1 MSEGLLSLIAIL
13 PIVAVFFFLVILRWP
28 AKVAM
33 PIAFVVTVIISLF
46 VWDVP
51 GSQVAAA
58 ATNGL
63 VTALE
68 VAIIVFGAL
77 LLLNTLK
84 ESGAVQTIRNGF
96 TQISP
101 DRRIQVIIICWLFG
115 TFLEGAAGWGA
126 PATIIGPLLIAVGFP
141 AMAAVMVAL
150 MLQSAPVSFGA
161 IGTPILVGVGSGLE
175 GNEIVTNFIS
185 NSTYS
190 DYNAFI
196 TDVGAQVAIFHG
208 IIGTFI
214 PLFMVAMLTFFFG
227 KNRSFKEGLAIWKF
241 AIFGGLAFTV
251 PSVLVANLLGLEF
264 PALLGGLIG
273 LAIVIP
279 AARKGWFMPKH
290 HWDFPEKKHWE
301 PEWLSNMKL
310 SLDRAPSGGQVE
322 AWMPYV
328 LVALILIVIKIDWL
342 PFQDWIARTE
352 IAVSSLFGTDIDIS
366 SVILDIPGMTLIAV
380 SIICIWLHQ
389 LSFKQY
395 WSAVKTS
402 FKTVSGAIIA
412 LLFSV
417 PLVQIFINTDVNLSG
432 LESMPLT
439 MANWLA
445 NFTGDLYPLF
455 APIVGAL
462 GAFVAGS
469 NTVSNMMFSLF
480 QFGVADELMMSP
492 LIIVALQAVGGA
504 AGNLICVHNVVAA
517 SASAGISGKEG
528 TFIRRMMIP
537 LTYYLVFAGGL
548 GMIAIHGSGI
558 GTAILGAVALFII
571 AMIIIGQKKKQE
583 LDGLHYNKENI
594 FHQ

>member
-251 PSVLVANLLGLEF
+251 PSVLVANLLGLNSQ
-264 PALLGGLIG
+264 
-273 LAIVIP
+273 
-279 AARKGWFMPKH
+279 R
-290 HWDFPEKKHWE
+290 
-301 PEWLSNMKL
+301 
-310 SLDRAPSGGQVE
+310 
-322 AWMPYV
+322 Y
-328 LVALILIVIKIDWL
+328 
-342 PFQDWIARTE
+342 
-352 IAVSSLFGTDIDIS
+352 
-366 SVILDIPGMTLIAV
+366 
-380 SIICIWLHQ
+380 
-389 LSFKQY
+389 
-395 WSAVKTS
+395 
-402 FKTVSGAIIA
+402 
-412 LLFSV
+412 
-417 PLVQIFINTDVNLSG
+417 
-432 LESMPLT
+432 
-439 MANWLA
+439 
-445 NFTGDLYPLF
+445 
-455 APIVGAL
+455 
-462 GAFVAGS
+462 
-469 NTVSNMMFSLF
+469 
-480 QFGVADELMMSP
+480 
-492 LIIVALQAVGGA
+492 
-504 AGNLICVHNVVAA
+504 
-517 SASAGISGKEG
+517 
-528 TFIRRMMIP
+528 
-537 LTYYLVFAGGL
+537 
-548 GMIAIHGSGI
+548 
-558 GTAILGAVALFII
+558 
-571 AMIIIGQKKKQE
+571 
-583 LDGLHYNKENI
+583 
-594 FHQ
+594 